1 MDAGTWLSPGGWGS
15 PVGIAI
21 FITGLGLFFAGF
33 GLFFA
38 FLSRSRLNQSKVDKA
53 EYELKE
59 RQRYDRAPAREGG
72 SQT

>member
-1 MDAGTWLSPGGWGS
+1 MDAATWLWPGGWGS

-21 FITGLGLFFAGF
+21 FMAGLGLFFAGF

-38 FLSRSRLNQSKVDKA
+38 GLGRLNQSKIAKA

-59 RQRYDRAPAREGG
+59 RQRDERASAREGR
-72 SQT
+72 SQ

>member
-1 MDAGTWLSPGGWGS
+1 MDATTWLWPGGWGS

-21 FITGLGLFFAGF
+21 FLTGLGAFFAGF

-38 FLSRSRLNQSKVDKA
+38 GLGRANYSKIAKA

-59 RQRYDRAPAREGG
+59 RQHYERAPARGGG
-72 SQT
+72 SQ